1 MSVIVKTIARLTSG
15 LIFLFAAYSIIDE
28 QLRPGGGFP
37 GGIIFALC
45 LILLL
50 LSYGKGGV
58 LEKLPDE
65 LNKFIERT
73 VSVISVALLLLAGG
87 YFLYNILSGPYQLRP
102 FSIGIVPFCNFFI
115 AINVG
120 LGLFSV
126 FSAMV
131 LFRSRV
137 KETKQSQKGRE

>member
-1 MSVIVKTIARLTSG
+1 MTLIVKTVARLTAG
-15 LIFLFAAYSIIDE
+15 LILLFAVYSIINE
-28 QLRPGGGFP
+28 QMRPGGGFP
-37 GGIIFALC
+37 GGVIFALC

-50 LSYGKGGV
+50 LSYGKGGI
-58 LEKLPDE
+58 LEKLPEE
-65 LNKFIERT
+65 LNKFIEET
-73 VSVISVALLLLAGG
+73 ISVISAALFLLAGG
-87 YFLYNILSGPYQLRP
+87 YFLYNILSGSNPHKP
-102 FSIGIVPFCNFFI
+102 FSIGIVPFCNFVI

-137 KETKQSQKGRE
+137 KDKTSTKEQK